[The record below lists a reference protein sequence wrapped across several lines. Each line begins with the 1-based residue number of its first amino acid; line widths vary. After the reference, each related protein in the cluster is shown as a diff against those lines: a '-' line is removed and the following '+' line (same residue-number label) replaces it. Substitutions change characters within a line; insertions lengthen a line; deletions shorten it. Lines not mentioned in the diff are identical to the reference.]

1 MPLDRRNLLADC
13 SNCFALCCVALPFA
27 ASADFAISKA
37 AGEPCRNL
45 TEEFRCGVHSTLRE
59 RGFSGCTVFDCFGAG
74 QKVSQQTFGG
84 KDWRSAPGTAKQ
96 MFAALPIM
104 RQLHEMLWYLSEAL
118 ALPKARALR
127 SRLRAALK
135 ETDQLTERGPDE
147 LIEVNVG
154 AHRERMAELLR
165 EASDLV
171 RADRDGVDHRGAD
184 LMGANL
190 AGADLRGANLRGA
203 YLIAANLRGADLR
216 EADMIGADLRDA
228 DLGGADLTGA
238 IFLTQSQLT
247 AARGDAATKVPEGCV
262 HPAHWPAGVVRVDT

>member
-45 TEEFRCGVHSTLRE
+45 TDDFSCSIHESLRPA
-59 RGFSGCTVFDCFGAG
+59 GFSGCTVFDCFGAG
-74 QKVSQQTFGG
+74 QKVSQRTFGG
-84 KDWRSAPGTAKQ
+84 RDWRSAPGTAKQ
-96 MFAALPIM
+96 MFTVLPIM
-104 RQLHEMLWYLSEAL
+104 RHLHELLWYLSEAMT
-118 ALPKARALR
+118 LPKAKKLRA
-127 SRLRAALK
+127 RLRAALA
-135 ETDQLTERGPDE
+135 ETEQLTERGPDE

-154 AHRERMAELLR
+154 AHRERIAELLR
-165 EASDLV
+165 GVSDLV
-171 RADRDGVDHRGAD
+171 RAEYSGVDHRGAD

-203 YLIAANLRGADLR
+203 YLIAANLRGANLR

-247 AARGDAATKVPEGCV
+247 AARGDARTVVPDGFTR
-262 HPAHWPAGVVRVDT
+262 PAHWQAGVVGVDT

>member
-1 MPLDRRNLLADC
+1 MPFDRRNLLADC

-45 TEEFRCGVHSTLRE
+45 TDDFSCGIHEHLRPA
-59 RGFSGCTVFDCFGAG
+59 GFAGCTAFDCFGAG

-84 KDWRSAPGTAKQ
+84 RDWRSAPGTAKQ
-96 MFAALPIM
+96 MFAVLPIM
-104 RQLHEMLWYLSEAL
+104 RHLHELLWYLSEAIT
-118 ALPKARALR
+118 LPKAKKLR
-127 SRLRAALK
+127 GRLRAAFA
-135 ETDQLTERGPDE
+135 ETERLTERGPDE

-154 AHRERMAELLR
+154 AHRERIAELLLGVS
-165 EASDLV
+165 ELV
-171 RADRDGVDHRGAD
+171 RAEYPGVDHRGAD

-216 EADMIGADLRDA
+216 AADVIGADLRDA
-228 DLGGADLTGA
+228 DLGGANLTGA

-247 AARGDAATKVPEGCV
+247 AARGDAATVVPEGFTR
-262 HPAHWPAGVVRVDT
+262 PAHWSAGVVGVDK